1 MTHLYFTVMVLVI
14 YLFFLL
20 EKILDKINIKLEIR
34 NLIFKLLF
42 IFIIMYVVGYF
53 ESHPINAV
61 SSGYG
66 IFKIDLLSFF
76 DPQIDGQQSWSYFLR
91 DLKGTHLEGFTY
103 IGLGNIILLIT
114 SIFVFLKFKASKFT
128 DFRILRPLN
137 IYLIIFILWS
147 LSTNVSIMGNE
158 IMNLKLPK
166 YLFGILSIFSS
177 TGRFAWPVIYFTLFI
192 SILLL
197 YKSFSKKLSF
207 SIIVIIIV
215 IQIFDVSIGVIDNKF
230 RKINNRTVKFNDP
243 IWNIVHNDFEIIRT
257 TYLFNN
263 YGPIFSNLSRM
274 LGNYK
279 NLKTDII
286 LNAAMDRKKAAQVRY
301 NLIENIHNKNL
312 ISNTAY
318 IVDNLGHLKQLKNQF
333 SNLDYGFFFRDNFW
347 LVLPEKKSLMNSND
361 IKKLNEINFDTVELN
376 KKYNLKFKEKFQG
389 FGWSHNFG
397 KKGIWSEGNKS
408 FLLLK
413 KPASRKNLNLELFF
427 SPYKRN
433 KNENY
438 EVKIFINDKYIQS
451 LNLQKKYKT
460 TVNFDTDFQNNEILI
475 RFEFNNL
482 VSPYD
487 KLESPDARKLGI
499 LLKSF
504 ILKESI

>member
-1 MTHLYFTVMVLVI
+1 M
-14 YLFFLL
+14 
-20 EKILDKINIKLEIR
+20 
-34 NLIFKLLF
+34 
-42 IFIIMYVVGYF
+42 
-53 ESHPINAV
+53 
-61 SSGYG
+61 
-66 IFKIDLLSFF
+66 
-76 DPQIDGQQSWSYFLR
+76 
-91 DLKGTHLEGFTY
+91 
-103 IGLGNIILLIT
+103 
-114 SIFVFLKFKASKFT
+114 
-128 DFRILRPLN
+128 
-137 IYLIIFILWS
+137 
-147 LSTNVSIMGNE
+147 
-158 IMNLKLPK
+158 
-166 YLFGILSIFSS
+166 
-177 TGRFAWPVIYFTLFI
+177 
-192 SILLL
+192 
-197 YKSFSKKLSF
+197 
-207 SIIVIIIV
+207 
-215 IQIFDVSIGVIDNKF
+215 SIGVIDNKF

-263 YGPIFSNLSRM
+263 YGPIFSNLSRI

-361 IKKLNEINFDTVELN
+361 IKKLNEINFDAVELN

-413 KPASRKNLNLELFF
+413 KPTSRKNLNLELFF
-427 SPYKRN
+427 SPYKGN

-438 EVKIFINDKYIQS
+438 EVKIFINDKYIQT
-451 LNLQKKYKT
+451 LNLQQKYKT
-460 TVNFDTDFQNNEILI
+460 TVNFDNDFQNNEILI

-487 KLESPDARKLGI
+487 KFESPDARKLGI
-499 LLKSF
+499 LLESF
-504 ILKESI
+504 VIKENI

>member
-1 MTHLYFTVMVLVI
+1 
-14 YLFFLL
+14 
-20 EKILDKINIKLEIR
+20 
-34 NLIFKLLF
+34 
-42 IFIIMYVVGYF
+42 
-53 ESHPINAV
+53 
-61 SSGYG
+61 
-66 IFKIDLLSFF
+66 
-76 DPQIDGQQSWSYFLR
+76 
-91 DLKGTHLEGFTY
+91 
-103 IGLGNIILLIT
+103 
-114 SIFVFLKFKASKFT
+114 
-128 DFRILRPLN
+128 
-137 IYLIIFILWS
+137 
-147 LSTNVSIMGNE
+147 
-158 IMNLKLPK
+158 
-166 YLFGILSIFSS
+166 IFSS

-376 KKYNLKFKEKFQG
+376 KKYNLK
-389 FGWSHNFG
+389 
-397 KKGIWSEGNKS
+397 
-408 FLLLK
+408 
-413 KPASRKNLNLELFF
+413 
-427 SPYKRN
+427 
-433 KNENY
+433 
-438 EVKIFINDKYIQS
+438 
-451 LNLQKKYKT
+451 
-460 TVNFDTDFQNNEILI
+460 
-475 RFEFNNL
+475 
-482 VSPYD
+482 
-487 KLESPDARKLGI
+487 
-499 LLKSF
+499 
-504 ILKESI
+504 